1 MIKNHDEL
9 DKNCHCTYALNPK
22 YNGLQ
27 IDISIMFVE
36 NIKIYRNDD
45 IFWKNNKEVYIFSV
59 SLMQQNFGSVIIF
72 DTYYFF

>member
-1 MIKNHDEL
+1 
-9 DKNCHCTYALNPK
+9 
-22 YNGLQ
+22 
-27 IDISIMFVE
+27 MFVE